1 MERPRT
7 ILVSPVTALTELNAG
22 GNIRPCSET
31 TAKTVPTRF
40 QFGRAS
46 TLEQLCKAAPPQDT
60 KLGCRSSL
68 KKLTNLTQLFC
79 VPSNHGS
86 NREAESTD
94 APERGGLPRSILKR
108 GNARGAKGVGHR
120 L

>member
-68 KKLTNLTQLFC
+68 KKLTNLTQLFAF
-79 VPSNHGS
+79 
-86 NREAESTD
+86 RAIT
-94 APERGGLPRSILKR
+94 APTARPKVLMRR
-108 GNARGAKGVGHR
+108 RGADCLVVY
-120 L
+120 

>member
-40 QFGRAS
+40 QLGHAS

-68 KKLTNLTQLFC
+68 KKLTNLTQLFAF
-79 VPSNHGS
+79 
-86 NREAESTD
+86 RAIT
-94 APERGGLPRSILKR
+94 APTARPKVLMRRRGADCLVVVLKR